1 MEYLIL
7 VVGYYIQYIYNM
19 SFSLIVC
26 PGRESESESKSVIV
40 CSGTEWSDS
49 EENYIAVTA
58 GIALNNPARKS
69 CHKTF

>member
-7 VVGYYIQYIYNM
+7 VVGYYIQHIYNM

-26 PGRESESESKSVIV
+26 PGRESESKSVIV
-40 CSGTEWSDS
+40 RSGTEWSDS